1 MRHTGTEAP
10 GQDPGL
16 RFPGGRVV
24 TKARDRYSEAVGIL
38 DRLGDVLRSYLND
51 AGPGPSGRPSAGRRV
66 DPDLEAA
73 YEELDDFLSG
83 GKAGSEAERSSAGKK
98 GRPNSRGSG
107 PGGNAGRTMPPES
120 LRGDFEELGLAFG
133 ASADACKAAYKKLL
147 KLHHPDRH
155 AGHEENM
162 RKATAKSARIN
173 AAYDRIERW
182 RETGKT
188 E

>member
-1 MRHTGTEAP
+1 
-10 GQDPGL
+10 
-16 RFPGGRVV
+16 
-24 TKARDRYSEAVGIL
+24 VGIL
-38 DRLGDVLRSYLND
+38 DRLGDVIRSYLND
-51 AGPGPSGRPSAGRRV
+51 AGPGPSGGSSAGRRYG

-73 YEELDDFLSG
+73 YEELDDFLGG
-83 GKAGSEAERSSAGKK
+83 GKAEFEEERTDKGGREAH
-98 GRPNSRGSG
+98 RGNG
-107 PGGNAGRTMPPES
+107 PAGNAGRGLPPES
-120 LRGDFEELGLAFG
+120 LRRDFEELGLEFG
-133 ASADACKAAYKKLL
+133 SSAEDCKAAYKKLL

-155 AGHEENM
+155 AGHEGNM

>member
-1 MRHTGTEAP
+1 
-10 GQDPGL
+10 
-16 RFPGGRVV
+16 
-24 TKARDRYSEAVGIL
+24 VGIL
-38 DRLGDVLRSYLND
+38 DRLGDVIRSYLNV
-51 AGPGPSGRPSAGRRV
+51 AGAGPSGGSSPGRRSI

-73 YEELDDFLSG
+73 YEELDDFLGG
-83 GKAGSEAERSSAGKK
+83 GKAGLGGDRASAGKDSRRDPRSG
-98 GRPNSRGSG
+98 GRN
-107 PGGNAGRTMPPES
+107 PGQGTPPES
-120 LRGDFEELGLAFG
+120 LRRDFEELRLAFG
-133 ASADACKAAYKKLL
+133 ASPDACKAAYKKLL

-155 AGHEENM
+155 AGHEGNM

>member
-1 MRHTGTEAP
+1 VSI
-10 GQDPGL
+10 
-16 RFPGGRVV
+16 F
-24 TKARDRYSEAVGIL
+24 

-51 AGPGPSGRPSAGRRV
+51 AGSGPSGGSSGRGRYA

-73 YEELDDFLSG
+73 YEELDDFLEG
-83 GKAGSEAERSSAGKK
+83 GKDGFGAKRSSSGKD
-98 GRPNSRGSG
+98 RWADFRG
-107 PGGNAGRTMPPES
+107 GGENTAGRKTPPES
-120 LRGDFEELGLAFG
+120 LRNDFVELGLDFG
-133 ASADACKAAYKKLL
+133 ASADMCKTAYKRLL

-155 AGHEENM
+155 AGHEGNM

-188 E
+188 D